1 MHSRVP
7 RAEHRG
13 SPLQEQEYLSHYCGV
28 NVVRAAAGEFEVAEM
43 KDGSDKL
50 TCLGNMS
57 L

>member
-1 MHSRVP
+1 MP